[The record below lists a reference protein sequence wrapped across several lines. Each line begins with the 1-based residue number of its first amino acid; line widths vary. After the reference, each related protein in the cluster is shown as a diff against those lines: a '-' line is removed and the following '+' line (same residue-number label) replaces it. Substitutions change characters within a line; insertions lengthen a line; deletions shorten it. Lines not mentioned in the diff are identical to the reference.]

1 MALIDQFN
9 LRTNAVLLGRITAAC
24 DIASTTILNES
35 PTTPNHDIR
44 MRFAQAQL
52 INDKPAQYM
61 FRRALQN
68 GAVQADPVN
77 ITDGAIQNFV
87 NNNLESIAQVL

>member
-9 LRTNAVLLGRITAAC
+9 LRSNATLLGRITAAC
-24 DIASTTILNES
+24 DIAATTVLNEQPS
-35 PTTPNHDIR
+35 TPNHDLR
-44 MRFAQAQL
+44 LLFARAQL
-52 INDKPAQYM
+52 ISDKPAQYM

-68 GAVQADPVN
+68 SAVQADPVN

>member
-1 MALIDQFN
+1 
-9 LRTNAVLLGRITAAC
+9 
-24 DIASTTILNES
+24 
-35 PTTPNHDIR
+35 
-44 MRFAQAQL
+44 L